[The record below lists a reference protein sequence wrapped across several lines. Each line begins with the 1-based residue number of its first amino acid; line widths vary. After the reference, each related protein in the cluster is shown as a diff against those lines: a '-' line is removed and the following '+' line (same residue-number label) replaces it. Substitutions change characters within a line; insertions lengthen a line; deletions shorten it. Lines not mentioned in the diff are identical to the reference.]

1 MKQLSIFRT
10 TAFKMA
16 LVVAGFFVSLTAVL
30 FAVVFLLLADYANSQ
45 TRNVVLIETDRLLQI
60 AAAGG
65 DDAASQF
72 VRGRSAPEERDASYL
87 LADVD
92 GKILAGQLKFD
103 LNGPEWQTILQPWD
117 PKETLLAKRT
127 SLPDGKAIVVA
138 FPSGEENELKQAIMT
153 SFLWAA
159 VLTAALSLVGGLVLS
174 RSFLRRVQ
182 TVTCATTLFS
192 EGHLQERVPVRGTDD
207 EFDKLAGSINQM
219 LSQTEMLMESMSQV
233 SSDIAHDLRTP
244 LSRLRQG
251 LDSAKRKSTDVPGL
265 KAAIDRAISETD
277 DILATFAALLRI
289 AEIDGGT
296 RRAEFRR
303 VKLSLLVE
311 TISDAYAAVAE
322 DSGQKVMLAADAEV
336 YVEGDWD
343 LLAQMLANL
352 VENALRHS
360 GSGAVVHISL
370 TSRSKNDVVL
380 RISDNGP
387 GIPQIDREAVFRR
400 FYRLDRSRTS
410 GGHGLGL
417 ALVAAIARLHG
428 ISIELSDN
436 RPGLAVTLRFSA
448 VTSTVHDGV

>member
-1 MKQLSIFRT
+1 
-10 TAFKMA
+10 MA
-16 LVVAGFFVSLTAVL
+16 LVVAGFFAVLTAVL

-45 TRNVVLIETDRLLQI
+45 TRNVVQIETDRLLQI
-60 AAAGG
+60 ATTGG
-65 DDAASQF
+65 VDAALQF
-72 VRGRSAPEERDASYL
+72 VRGRSVPEERDASYL
-87 LADVD
+87 IADAD
-92 GKILAGQLKFD
+92 GKTLAGKLRFD
-103 LNGPEWQTILQPWD
+103 LNGPEWQTIQQPWD
-117 PKETLLAKRT
+117 VQETLLAKRT
-127 SLPDGKAIVVA
+127 YLPDGKALVVA

-159 VLTAALSLVGGLVLS
+159 VLTAALSLAGGLMLS

-182 TVTCATTLFS
+182 MVTRATTLFS
-192 EGHLQERVPVRGTDD
+192 EGNLQERVPVRRTDD

-219 LSQTEMLMESMSQV
+219 LSQTQILMESMSQV

-251 LDSAKRKSTDVPGL
+251 LDTAKRKSTDVTSL
-265 KAAIDRAISETD
+265 KAAIDCAICETD

-296 RRAEFRR
+296 RRAEFRQ
-303 VKLSLLVE
+303 VNLSRLFE

-322 DSGQKVMLAADAEV
+322 DGGQRMILTADADV

-360 GSGAVVHISL
+360 GSGAVVHMKL
-370 TSRSKNDVVL
+370 TSALRNEVVL

-387 GIPQIDREAVFRR
+387 GIPEIDREAVFRR

-436 RPGLAVTLRFSA
+436 RPGLAVTVRFPPY
-448 VTSTVHDGV
+448 G

>member
-1 MKQLSIFRT
+1 M
-10 TAFKMA
+10 
-16 LVVAGFFVSLTAVL
+16 
-30 FAVVFLLLADYANSQ
+30 
-45 TRNVVLIETDRLLQI
+45 
-60 AAAGG
+60 
-65 DDAASQF
+65 
-72 VRGRSAPEERDASYL
+72 
-87 LADVD
+87 
-92 GKILAGQLKFD
+92 
-103 LNGPEWQTILQPWD
+103 
-117 PKETLLAKRT
+117 
-127 SLPDGKAIVVA
+127 
-138 FPSGEENELKQAIMT
+138 
-153 SFLWAA
+153 
-159 VLTAALSLVGGLVLS
+159 
-174 RSFLRRVQ
+174 
-182 TVTCATTLFS
+182 
-192 EGHLQERVPVRGTDD
+192 RGTDD

>member
-1 MKQLSIFRT
+1 
-10 TAFKMA
+10 MA
-16 LVVAGFFVSLTAVL
+16 LVVAGFFVALTAVL
-30 FAVVFLLLADYANSQ
+30 FSVVFLLLADYANSQ
-45 TRNVVLIETDRLLQI
+45 TRNVVQIETDRLLQI

-65 DDAASQF
+65 VDAALQF

-87 LADVD
+87 LADAE
-92 GKILAGQLKFD
+92 GKTLAGQLKF
-103 LNGPEWQTILQPWD
+103 NFRGPEWQTIQQPWD

-127 SLPDGKAIVVA
+127 YLPGGKAIVVA
-138 FPSGEENELKQAIMT
+138 FPSGEENELKQAIMN
-153 SFLWAA
+153 SFLWAG
-159 VLTAALSLVGGLVLS
+159 VLTVALSLIGGLVMS

-182 TVTCATTLFS
+182 TVTSTTTLFS
-192 EGHLQERVPVRGTDD
+192 EGHLRERVPVQGTGD
-207 EFDKLAGSINQM
+207 EFDKLAGSINHM

-251 LDSAKRKSTDVPGL
+251 LDAAKRKSTDVLGL
-265 KAAIDRAISETD
+265 KVAIDRAIAETD

-296 RRAEFRR
+296 RRAEFREIN
-303 VKLSLLVE
+303 LSRLVE

-322 DSGQKVMLAADAEV
+322 DGGQKVMLAADADV

-360 GSGAVVHISL
+360 GSGAFVQISL
-370 TSRSKNDVVL
+370 TSLPGDEVVL
-380 RISDNGP
+380 RVSDNGP
-387 GIPQIDREAVFRR
+387 GIPEIDREAVFRR

-428 ISIELSDN
+428 LSIELSDSN
-436 RPGLAVTLRFSA
+436 PGLAVTVRFPA
-448 VTSTVHDGV
+448 CH